1 MQNLYEYLDRIGR
14 QGFYGSVELVYQDG
28 QIVLVNELKKIKPAD
43 LA

>member
-1 MQNLYEYLDRIGR
+1 MYNLNEYLDRISR